1 MEKLKR
7 EINELAESN
16 ARLGALI
23 DYLAN
28 EKKLMASKAN
38 HIFMLDMQDYVA
50 ALGRL
55 APSDSKVSV
64 TLPAIKQIN
73 HLLTKQYELM
83 KLIRRDYARLEVSGN
98 LPEDLTF
105 DERKKKHFRRLQI
118 INQLLLQDNIF
129 FQSMLDDKKISG
141 NIRIGEKKS
150 WLQRLFKR

>member
-7 EINELAESN
+7 ELEELGNLN

-23 DYLAN
+23 DYLVN

-50 ALGRL
+50 AMNQF
-55 APSDSKVSV
+55 APSESKISV
-64 TLPAIKQIN
+64 TPPETKQIN
-73 HLLTKQYELM
+73 HLLTQQYELL
-83 KLIRRDYARLEVSGN
+83 KLVERDYTRLEASGK

-105 DERKKKHFRRLQI
+105 DESKKKYFRRLKI

-129 FQSMLDDKKISG
+129 FQSMLDAKKISG

-150 WLQRLFKR
+150 WLQRIFRR